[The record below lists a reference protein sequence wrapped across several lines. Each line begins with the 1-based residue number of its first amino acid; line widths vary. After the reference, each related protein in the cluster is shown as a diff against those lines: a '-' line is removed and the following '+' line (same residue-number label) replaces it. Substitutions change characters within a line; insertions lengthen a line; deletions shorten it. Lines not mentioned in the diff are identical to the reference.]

1 MEAAAPPAVLTPR
14 SSPATRPAAGPAAR
28 HHSALRSHRL
38 ASAQLERAEADEP
51 SSHREAYARLQ
62 REWKARHSSAGQ
74 DSQLPVAASLQR
86 IRRTA
91 HRQRME
97 RDFAAAVDRRL
108 SGLGHGRPAV
118 EAERSGGGG
127 TTEPEWGLLLSPR
140 GSSLEISQ
148 STASATPGG

>member
-14 SSPATRPAAGPAAR
+14 SSPGTRPAGPAAR

-38 ASAQLERAEADEP
+38 ASAQLERAEEDDP

-91 HRQRME
+91 HKQRME
-97 RDFAAAVDRRL
+97 RDFAAAVDR
-108 SGLGHGRPAV
+108 HGRPAL

-127 TTEPEWGLLLSPR
+127 TTQPEWGLFLTPR

>member
-38 ASAQLERAEADEP
+38 ASSQLERAEADEP

-62 REWKARHSSAGQ
+62 REWKARHSSAGR

-91 HRQRME
+91 HKQRME
-97 RDFAAAVDRRL
+97 RDFAAAVDRL
-108 SGLGHGRPAV
+108 SGLQHGRPAL
-118 EAERSGGGG
+118 EAERSGVGG